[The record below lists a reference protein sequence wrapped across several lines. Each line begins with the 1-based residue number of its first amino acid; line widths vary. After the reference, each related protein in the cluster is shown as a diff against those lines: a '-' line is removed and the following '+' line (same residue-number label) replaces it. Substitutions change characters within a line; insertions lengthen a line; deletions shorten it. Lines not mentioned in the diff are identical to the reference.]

1 MHRSSQK
8 SGRDP
13 ALSRRASVIIIAVIA
28 AIVVPASA
36 FGISRLGA
44 AHRGAGHPVSGRA
57 GHPVGTAAPADPAS
71 AQPSLTP
78 SRTATTRSV
87 KPSPKISRTPA
98 ATPTPTK
105 SAAPPASP
113 ASATCTHPQFVT
125 SEPTGGWA
133 DGAYFVYNN
142 MWNASNYSVQQTL
155 YACSSSNWY
164 VVANMNN
171 DNGDGAVKTYP
182 NAHEDFSEPK
192 ISSFDTISSTFS
204 EQSPHVGIYEDAYDI
219 WLNGVASSGSTEVMV
234 WTENYHQLPS
244 GSVQATVTLDG
255 RTYTVWRQGSY
266 IAFVAGTNVSSGTV
280 NLLGIFDWIMAKGW
294 IPSTSTL
301 GQIDYGAEI
310 VSTGGSPATF
320 SFTDFSVSTS

>member
-1 MHRSSQK
+1 MK
-8 SGRDP
+8 P
-13 ALSRRASVIIIAVIA
+13 
-28 AIVVPASA
+28 
-36 FGISRLGA
+36 
-44 AHRGAGHPVSGRA
+44 
-57 GHPVGTAAPADPAS
+57 
-71 AQPSLTP
+71 TP
-78 SRTATTRSV
+78 
-87 KPSPKISRTPA
+87 KLSRTPA
-98 ATPTPTK
+98 APTPTT

-133 DGAYFVYNN
+133 DGQYFVYNN
-142 MWNASNYSVQQTL
+142 MWNASKYSVEQTL
-155 YACSSSNWY
+155 YACSHSSWY

-192 ISSFDTISSTFS
+192 ISSFHAISSSFS

-266 IAFVAGTNVSSGTV
+266 IAFVAGTNFSSGTV

-294 IPSTSTL
+294 IPATSTL
-301 GQIDYGAEI
+301 GQVDYGAEI

-320 SFTDFSVSTS
+320 SFTDFSVGTS